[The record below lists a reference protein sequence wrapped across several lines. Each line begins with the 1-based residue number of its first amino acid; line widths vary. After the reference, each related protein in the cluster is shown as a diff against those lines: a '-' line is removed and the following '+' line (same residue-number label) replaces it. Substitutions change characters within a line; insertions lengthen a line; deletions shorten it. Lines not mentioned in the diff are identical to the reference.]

1 MCLVCV
7 DRVVVSFIL
16 IYCILQLGAAYTGS
30 TVGGPDG
37 GSQHSLATRHS
48 SMLVGSQ
55 EADVGGYRPHTSTAA
70 HYGGQYSSVYG
81 SAALSGAQ
89 QVSGLLLKYIYVCAC
104 VCFSLPCLTSQRLN
118 KTSSQPFYLSVALS
132 WSHLSASKEF
142 IICFIQLSYDIDA
155 QAMMLRSKFSM
166 MKTLICL
173 MTLMPHEFLLTICF
187 Q

>member
-1 MCLVCV
+1 M
-7 DRVVVSFIL
+7 
-16 IYCILQLGAAYTGS
+16 GAAYTGS

-89 QVSGLLLKYIYVCAC
+89 QVSGLLLKYIC
-104 VCFSLPCLTSQRLN
+104 VCVRVLLITLPHLIAAQQNLILAILLVCCTELV
-118 KTSSQPFYLSVALS
+118 SSV
-132 WSHLSASKEF
+132 
-142 IICFIQLSYDIDA
+142 
-155 QAMMLRSKFSM
+155 
-166 MKTLICL
+166 
-173 MTLMPHEFLLTICF
+173 CF
-187 Q
+187 QGVYNLFYSTVL